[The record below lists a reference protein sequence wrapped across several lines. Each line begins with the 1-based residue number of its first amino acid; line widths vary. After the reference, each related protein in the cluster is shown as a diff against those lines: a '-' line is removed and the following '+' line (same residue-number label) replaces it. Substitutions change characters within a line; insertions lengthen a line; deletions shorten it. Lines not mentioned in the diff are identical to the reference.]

1 MEDFMLTVCMWA
13 AVAIMFAMKYILPL
27 GIALMGA
34 YFVKKRKKNVGYI
47 LVAVGL
53 IAEVAIISTKFV
65 NL

>member
-1 MEDFMLTVCMWA
+1 MEDFMLTASM
-13 AVAIMFAMKYILPL
+13 AIMAAILFFVKYILPL
-27 GIALMGA
+27 GIAIMGA

-53 IAEVAIISTKFV
+53 IAEVASISTKFV